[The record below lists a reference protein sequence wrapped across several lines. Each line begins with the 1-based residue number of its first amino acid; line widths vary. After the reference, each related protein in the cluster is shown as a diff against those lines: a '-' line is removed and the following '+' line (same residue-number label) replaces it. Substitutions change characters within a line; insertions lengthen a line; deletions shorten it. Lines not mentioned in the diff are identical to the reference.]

1 MALLSKIVVG
11 ELGMHGV
18 NPVGDGSL
26 RAVALRSAQRNA
38 CARQEFQWNTQ
49 FTPTAQYAVLNGT
62 NYDGIHHYNGRA
74 DTIFHVGEAFGHAMV
89 QLLDKNK
96 SMTNWSG
103 VWINEFHYHNTG
115 TDANEFIEIG
125 HDVSLTGYQ
134 VKLFADGIGLYSAI
148 SLTGIPPSL
157 TLNSISYTVVEYL
170 SDGGI
175 DNRARSGGVL
185 VDPNGTVIEF
195 LSYGG
200 TISAFGVVSTNI
212 GVVEKDDT
220 PASHSLQRC
229 PNSGLWT
236 GPLPNTKG
244 RPNANCTANTPL
256 NSPTTAPTRAPGM
269 IPVRDP
275 TNAPIPSSCGF
286 FRFNFFGLGGNG
298 CGFFRRLFGW
308 FGC

>member
-1 MALLSKIVVG
+1 
-11 ELGMHGV
+11 MHGV
-18 NPVGDGSL
+18 NPVGDGSR
-26 RAVALRSAQRNA
+26 RAIALRSAQRNA

-49 FTPTAQYAVLNGT
+49 FTPTSQYAVLNGT
-62 NYDGIHHYNGRA
+62 NYDGIHHYYGRA
-74 DTIFHVGEAFGHAMV
+74 DTIFHIGEAFGNAMV

-96 SMTNWSG
+96 SMTNWRG
-103 VWINEFHYHNTG
+103 VWINELHFDNTG

-134 VKLFADGIGLYSAI
+134 LKLFADGIGPYSAV
-148 SLTGIPPSL
+148 SLTGIPPTL

-175 DNRARSGGVL
+175 DNRARSGCVL
-185 VDPNGTVIEF
+185 VDPNGIVIEF
-195 LSYGG
+195 FSYGG

-212 GVVEKDDT
+212 GVVENDDT

-229 PNSGLWT
+229 HNSGLWT

-244 RPNANCTANTPL
+244 RPNANCTANTTPL
-256 NSPTTAPTRAPGM
+256 NSPTTAPPRAPVM

-308 FGC
+308 LGC